1 MPFHYIIDD
10 DDYLS
15 DDFVTLSGW
24 GVQYN
29 STNRNYNPSS
39 KLKLHTLQVC
49 TLQCIVGVKVRI
61 MKMDFNT
68 GGTWRRWV
76 GQ

>member
-1 MPFHYIIDD
+1 MYHDQIFFTFGSFIIDD

-24 GVQYN
+24 GIQYN

-39 KLKLHTLQVC
+39 KLKLHTLQVFC
-49 TLQCIVGVKVRI
+49 E
-61 MKMDFNT
+61 
-68 GGTWRRWV
+68 
-76 GQ
+76 